1 MKKTLPFL
9 AIALFISAC
18 QTTSESDKG
27 IQPRL
32 ADGSRP
38 AVVSPT
44 NTANKIALV
53 IGNRNY
59 EYGVLTNTLNDAQD
73 MAQVLKNIGF
83 DVTLKTNL
91 NRRAMNDAIHNFG
104 ERLKQTHSIGWFYF
118 SGHGT
123 RAGNENYLLPTDN
136 GGIRKQSDLQYEA
149 IPASRVLRTMNDAK
163 TALNIIVL
171 DACRNQPYR
180 SAGKSNERGLTRMQG
195 QGSIIAFATAEG
207 KTALDISR
215 NKRNGLFTSHLVDA
229 LKTAYQKHQRIDD
242 MFMQVGKAVSAE
254 SDGGQQPW
262 YNSSLRDIYCVGGCQ
277 TVASVVETPA
287 LTPVVPPKPTPSPA
301 PVVIVPP
308 VHTPAP
314 MPIQPL
320 LPSPGTRFRDRLADG
335 SSGPQMVW
343 LPVGRFQMGDLQG
356 GGDSDEKPVHWVSVQ
371 RFAIGTHEVTF
382 AEYDRF
388 AHATGRQKPNDRG
401 WGRGKRPVIN
411 VSWDDATA
419 YAKWL
424 TQQTDRQYRLPTEAE
439 WEYAARAGTTTKYW
453 WGNDIGSNKA
463 NCYGNYCGDRFEYT
477 APVGSFSA
485 NPWGLYDTVGN
496 VWEWTCSEFENKYTG
511 IENKCISQKSGSP
524 RALRGG
530 AWNYRPRSVRT
541 AYRLRDS
548 HDTRYNNVGLRLA
561 RPINP

>member
-1 MKKTLPFL
+1 MKKTLTFL

-83 DVTLKTNL
+83 DVTLETNL
-91 NRRAMNDAIHNFG
+91 NRRAMNDAIHHFG

-180 SAGKSNERGLTRMQG
+180 SAGKNNERGLTRMQG

-229 LKTAYQKHQRIDD
+229 LKTAYEKHQRIDD

-277 TVASVVETPA
+277 TVP
-287 LTPVVPPKPTPSPA
+287 PTPTVTVQAEPPSVYIPPA
-301 PVVIVPP
+301 QPSTPP
-308 VHTPAP
+308 A
-314 MPIQPL
+314 
-320 LPSPGTRFRDRLADG
+320 GTRFRDRLADG
-335 SSGPQMVW
+335 SPGPQMVW
-343 LPVGRFQMGDLQG
+343 LPAGRFQMGDLQG
-356 GGDSDEKPVHWVSVQ
+356 GGDSDEQPVHWVSVQ

-388 AHATGRQKPNDRG
+388 AQATGRQKPTDRG

-419 YAKWL
+419 YAEWL

-453 WGNDIGSNKA
+453 WGNDIGRNRA
-463 NCYGNYCGDRFEYT
+463 ACDGCGAKWGWDAKRMT

-530 AWNYRPRSVRT
+530 AWNYGPGSVRA
-541 AYRLRDS
+541 AYRGRYSRD
-548 HDTRYNNVGLRLA
+548 DRDYDVGLRLA